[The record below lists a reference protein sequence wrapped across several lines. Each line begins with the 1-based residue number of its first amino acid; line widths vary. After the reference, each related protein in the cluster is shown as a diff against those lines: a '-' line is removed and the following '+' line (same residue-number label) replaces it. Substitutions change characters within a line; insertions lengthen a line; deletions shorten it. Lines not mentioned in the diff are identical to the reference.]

1 MVAGDRIGPLCLS
14 LAVHA
19 TVIVML
25 VARPFFST
33 LEPLEPMRLVFV
45 EPPPPP
51 PVPAGVEG
59 GSNTGSATLQSRTE
73 PTVAPKRP
81 GPKPIVRPIEPKPRR
96 AAPPQPEAQ
105 AATARAGTTAGEE
118 SSVAGGKAGGQA
130 GGTVGGVIGGT
141 GTGLPRADQVAVP
154 PVVLRRVTPRYPRRA
169 RASGADGLVLL
180 EAVLDREGHV
190 EKSIRVL
197 RSVPMLDDAAVE
209 ALRQWRF
216 RPARDHRQQTVRVVL
231 EVPMRFVLE

>member
-1 MVAGDRIGPLCLS
+1 
-14 LAVHA
+14 
-19 TVIVML
+19 
-25 VARPFFST
+25 
-33 LEPLEPMRLVFV
+33 VFV

-51 PVPAGVEG
+51 PPPAGVPG
-59 GSNTGSATLQSRTE
+59 GTNAGAAATQPAVPR
-73 PTVAPKRP
+73 PTVTPKKIPAKPVAPVTRP
-81 GPKPIVRPIEPKPRR
+81 RATPRPTPQP
-96 AAPPQPEAQ
+96 AAP
-105 AATARAGTTAGEE
+105 AATPRAGTSAGDEGG
-118 SSVAGGKAGGQA
+118 VRGGKVGGES
-130 GGTVGGVIGGT
+130 GGKVGGVIGGT
-141 GTGLPRADQVAVP
+141 GTGLPRANEVAVP
-154 PVVLRRVTPRYPRRA
+154 PVVLRRVTPRYPRQA

-190 EKSIRVL
+190 EKNIRVL